1 MIQIEG
7 VKPALEKLGIDII
20 VQILS
25 FVQPLDII
33 ALRQVCR
40 ALLAASRE
48 RVVWRNALRLV
59 TVQHGLFAV
68 TFPVG
73 EMTIPQLQRAATS
86 PGRFVAFLRREL
98 RPPKIRLPNKCIEP
112 TSIRELPGE
121 FDSAFLVPGGR
132 YILTMREFEIIE
144 LWNIGFS
151 VNSVIPSSPV
161 TFERFKECIVVVI
174 DLQPIAAGDGLLV
187 MVEVTPY
194 NR

>member
-20 VQILS
+20 IQILS

-59 TVQHGLFAV
+59 TVQHGLFAA

-112 TSIRELPGE
+112 TSIRELPGKFE
-121 FDSAFLVPGGR
+121 NAFLVPGGR
-132 YILTMREFEIIE
+132 YILAKARNFKTIE
-144 LWNIGFS
+144 LWDIGFS
-151 VNSVIPSSPV
+151 ANSVIPSSPV
-161 TFERFKECIVVVI
+161 TFKRFKKYIAII

-187 MVEVTPY
+187 MVEV